1 MIALREHIASK
12 ISIIILV
19 AALLTPSVV
28 KLHHLFEDHAH
39 AVCVNPQDTHWHEVD
54 LDCEFYKFKLN
65 TQFSHSF
72 VAVDLS
78 IVENDYEPFIS
89 FEQLVRSH
97 SVSQYYLRGPPELI

>member
-39 AVCVNPQDTHWHEVD
+39 AVCVNTQDTHWHEVD

-78 IVENDYEPFIS
+78 ITQTFCEPFIA
-89 FEQLVRSH
+89 QDDLIRTH
-97 SVSQYYLRGPPELI
+97 AVSQFYLRGPRS